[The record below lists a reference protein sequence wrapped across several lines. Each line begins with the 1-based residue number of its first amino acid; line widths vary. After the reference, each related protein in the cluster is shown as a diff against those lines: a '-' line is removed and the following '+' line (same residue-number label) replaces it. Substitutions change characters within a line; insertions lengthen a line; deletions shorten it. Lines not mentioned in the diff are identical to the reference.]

1 VDRARDIVDS
11 TINARTNDQSL
22 ETQMTKQIMQIDVLS
37 EWVSDDQVAEY
48 LSEHLVT
55 VTIEVHWQHHK
66 PGHYTGVQGWELISW
81 NILEIALDDV
91 ELTDQDIVPS
101 DFPMAEVRAA
111 IEDAEQVRKY
121 IADQPPEDA

>member
-1 VDRARDIVDS
+1 
-11 TINARTNDQSL
+11 
-22 ETQMTKQIMQIDVLS
+22 MTKQIMQIDVLS
-37 EWVSDDQVAEY
+37 EWVTDDRAAEY
-48 LSEHLVT
+48 LSEHIVT
-55 VTIEVHWQHHK
+55 ATLKVHWQHHRD
-66 PGHYTGVQGWELISW
+66 GYSTGVQGWELISW

-121 IADQPPEDA
+121 IADRPPEDA

>member
-1 VDRARDIVDS
+1 
-11 TINARTNDQSL
+11 
-22 ETQMTKQIMQIDVLS
+22 MTKQIMQIDVLS
-37 EWVSDDQVAEY
+37 EWVTDDQVAEY

-55 VTIEVHWQHHK
+55 ATLEVHWQHHRD
-66 PGHYTGVQGWELISW
+66 GYSTGVHGWELISW

-111 IEDAEQVRKY
+111 LEDAEQVRKY
-121 IADQPPEDA
+121 IADRPPEDA

>member
-1 VDRARDIVDS
+1 
-11 TINARTNDQSL
+11 
-22 ETQMTKQIMQIDVLS
+22 MTKQIMQVDVLS
-37 EWVSDDQVAEY
+37 EWVTNEQAAEY
-48 LSEHLVT
+48 LSEHVVT
-55 VTIEVHWQHHK
+55 ATLEVHWHHHRD
-66 PGHYTGVQGWELISW
+66 GYFTGVHGWELISW

-121 IADQPPEDA
+121 IADRSPEDA